1 MPRAMR
7 VSEGC
12 LSASSELR
20 QSYNII
26 VTQTL
31 PKHRLF
37 NQSSPI
43 AEEIFKYNTVR
54 SILGPKA
61 RQQQAHYGRQILLLA
76 HHLLAQV
83 CLDSCEHG
91 TN

>member
-37 NQSSPI
+37 NQPSPI
-43 AEEIFKYNTVR
+43 AEEFFKYNTVR
-54 SILGPKA
+54 LILGPKA
-61 RQQQAHYGRQILLLA
+61 RQQQAHHGRQILLLA